1 LERFCLHFR
10 HSGFNAQFPGLAIG
24 GKYFRQRRC
33 AREDRNSFLSK
44 VRLKANDCLGG
55 KIRNE

>member
-1 LERFCLHFR
+1 LQRFCLHFR
-10 HSGFNAQFPGLAIG
+10 HSGFDA
-24 GKYFRQRRC
+24 QRRC

-44 VRLKANDCLGG
+44 VRLKANDCLRG